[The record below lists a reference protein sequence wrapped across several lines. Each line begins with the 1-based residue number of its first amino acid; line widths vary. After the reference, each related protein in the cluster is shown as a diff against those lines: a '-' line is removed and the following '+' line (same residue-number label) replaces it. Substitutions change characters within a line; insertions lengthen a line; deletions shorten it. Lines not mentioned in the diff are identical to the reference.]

1 MGRYNVDL
9 MDGFDGRQLVYDKKE
24 EKSYQARI
32 WWFLL
37 GAAVLILLRGVTF
50 HINEINMKNNY
61 FMIEATYYE
70 KTAQAVY
77 VEENGSY
84 HQYDISGFSAE
95 YEGDMIRLYYKEQV
109 GYAEPVHRISF
120 WIQTYLILGMF
131 AGFCAWRLLVIY
143 KK

>member
-1 MGRYNVDL
+1 MGRYDIDL
-9 MDGFDGRQLVYDKKE
+9 LDGFDGRQLVYDEKKE
-24 EKSYQARI
+24 KKYRGRI

-37 GAAVLILLRGVTF
+37 VVALLILVRGVMF
-50 HINEINMKNNY
+50 HINEINMKHNY

-95 YEGDMIRLYYKEQV
+95 YEGDKIRLYYKEHV
-109 GYAEPVHRISF
+109 GYAQPVHRVSF
-120 WIQTYLILGMF
+120 WIQTYLIF
-131 AGFCAWRLLVIY
+131 VVSAGFFAWRLWKIY